1 MNNNKWYQLFY
12 KETGLTPYIW
22 LVFCILP
29 FYFILA
35 GGSSPLKIGIG
46 IALIVLFF
54 IGYVLSLITKTWMT
68 YIWISLQIVISASL
82 IVFYGYV
89 YFSIFLA
96 FFIGNVKH
104 KAGFYTLYI
113 IHLVTAFV
121 TINYGFFAE
130 KQLFYNQFP
139 FILISLIVT
148 ILLPI
153 NTYSYRKQETLEVEL
168 EDAHKRISDL
178 VKLEERQR
186 IARDLHDTVGQ
197 KLSLIGLKTDLAT
210 KLLHKDVYKA
220 EAELI
225 EIRTTARVAL
235 KEVRD
240 LVTKMR
246 GIRLRDEIVEASKML
261 QTAQIEHSVSG
272 PTEVTGLP
280 LLTENVLSMCLKEAV
295 TNIVKHSHAT
305 HCQIWIEVLDDEV
318 VLSVSDNGQG
328 IDTAIAMQKGNGLK
342 GMEERLEFVNGSFKI
357 HEAKAGGTL
366 LVIKVPR
373 AVKQPMKEDIK

>member
-1 MNNNKWYQLFY
+1 MNKWYQSFY

-35 GGSSPLKIGIG
+35 EGSTPLKIGIG
-46 IALIVLFF
+46 IGLIVLFF

-68 YIWISLQIVISASL
+68 YIWISLQIVISATL

-104 KAGFYTLYI
+104 KGGFYSLYI
-113 IHLVTAFV
+113 IHLITAFV
-121 TINYGFFAE
+121 TINIGFFSE

-153 NTYSYRKQETLEVEL
+153 NTYSVRKQETLEVEL
-168 EDAHKRISDL
+168 EDANKRISEL

-197 KLSLIGLKTDLAT
+197 KLSLISLKADLAA
-210 KLLHKDVYKA
+210 KLLQKDIYKA
-220 EAELI
+220 EAELK
-225 EIRTTARVAL
+225 EIRATSSTAL
-235 KEVRD
+235 KEVRE

-246 GIRLRDEIVEASKML
+246 GIRLCDEIVEVSKML
-261 QTAQIEHSVSG
+261 EAAQIEYTVSG
-272 PTEVTGLP
+272 TTDVIGLP
-280 LLTENVLSMCLKEAV
+280 LLSENVLSMCLKEAV
-295 TNIVKHSHAT
+295 TNIVKHSQAN
-305 HCQIWIEVLDDEV
+305 HCQIWVEVLPDEV
-318 VLSVSDNGQG
+318 VLSISDNGVG
-328 IDTAIAMQKGNGLK
+328 IDKSDTTRRGNGLK
-342 GMEERLEFVNGSFKI
+342 GMQERVEFVNGTLLI
-357 HEAKAGGTL
+357 RDAKPNGTL
-366 LVIKVPR
+366 LIIKVPR
-373 AVKQPMKEDIK
+373 AVKQPTKEGIN